1 MKQTEFEEQLRE
13 RFADPPVPASLEPQK
28 VMERLREHKPALHI
42 SAAKRMAIAA
52 GLVLAV
58 GVSIFAVGVFQPV
71 QTTEDSAQNQPYED
85 KTVSRSAAVEPDAAL
100 FTVPEEQPSQQMQQ
114 EKQEAQDEEKEQEQ
128 EQEQSLPSDR
138 PGCLPECTREA
149 CVPECPNYSGQEQ
162 QEE

>member
-28 VMERLREHKPALHI
+28 VMERLREHKPALRI

-52 GLVLAV
+52 GLALAV

-85 KTVSRSAAVEPDAAL
+85 NAVSRSAAVEPDAAL

-114 EKQEAQDEEKEQEQ
+114 EKQEAQDEEKEQ
-128 EQEQSLPSDR
+128 SLPSDR